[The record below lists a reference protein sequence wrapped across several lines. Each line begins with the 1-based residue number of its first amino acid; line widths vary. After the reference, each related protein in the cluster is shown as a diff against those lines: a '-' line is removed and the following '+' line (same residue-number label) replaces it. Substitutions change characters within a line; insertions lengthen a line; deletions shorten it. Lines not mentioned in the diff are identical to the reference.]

1 MTIEEI
7 KAKLKRYRFI
17 AGEIEDLLDEK
28 ERLRSLAEKMT
39 PSLSHAPVHGGD
51 GDKMTSAI
59 ARIVEVER
67 YIEKRSKELLRVR
80 MDAEELIFL
89 VDDQIIRNIMH
100 KKYFLNKSWKDI
112 SKEVHFSIVHCK
124 RQNKSGIDEIFKK
137 MIRNDT

>member
-7 KAKLKRYRFI
+7 KGTLQRYRFI

-51 GDKMTSAI
+51 GDKMASAI

-67 YIEKRSKELLRVR
+67 YIEKRSKELLRAR
-80 MDAEELIFL
+80 MDAEELINSLNNYRYRQLL
-89 VDDQIIRNIMH
+89 VKRYIMGQRWEDICSELH
-100 KKYFLNKSWKDI
+100 YSWKGI
-112 SKEVHFSIVHCK
+112 HKIHSVVLCELAG
-124 RQNKSGIDEIFKK
+124 KS
-137 MIRNDT
+137 T